1 MKFSKTIIV
10 TLLILIVIF
19 VSVMT
24 ITYWIMG
31 DVPEPLITA
40 VAAMVTA
47 EGGFLMLIKNVD
59 TKHKRSEFD
68 NQMLKFDNNESEDDE
83 NDGYNTDTDG
93 DNDADNVGDNSV
105 PDTLPERKNRRKEVC
120 RAVKVGVGSRNRR

>member
-1 MKFSKTIIV
+1 MKFSKCIVII
-10 TLLILIVIF
+10 LLILIVLF
-19 VSVMT
+19 VSTMT
-24 ITYWIMG
+24 VTYWVMG

-59 TKHKRSEFD
+59 TKHKNDDFDNEKSEFD
-68 NQMLKFDNNESEDDE
+68 NKSEDDE
-83 NDGYNTDTDG
+83 NDGCNTDFNG
-93 DNDADNVGDNSV
+93 DNDTDNVNDNSV
-105 PDTLPERKNRRKEVC
+105 SDTIPERKNRRKEVC

>member
-1 MKFSKTIIV
+1 MRFSKRIIIA
-10 TLLILIVIF
+10 LLVLIVLF
-19 VSVMT
+19 VSMMT
-24 ITYWIMG
+24 VTYWVMG

-59 TKHKRSEFD
+59 SKYKDKD
-68 NQMLKFDNNESEDDE
+68 NNNDENESEEDE

-93 DNDADNVGDNSV
+93 DNDADNVSDNSI
-105 PDTLPERKNRRKEVC
+105 PDSLPERKNRRKEVC
-120 RAVKVGVGSRNRR
+120 RTVKVGVGSRNRR